1 MSRKTRVLQK
11 IKTESQSN
19 YLAKFIIM
27 DKQMFIP
34 SYQTMME
41 SLRGKEKLLYN
52 RYEIKKKNFD
62 IMIKDTFF
70 DVDFINKKS
79 SNIEEF
85 FDVIDW

>member
-1 MSRKTRVLQK
+1 
-11 IKTESQSN
+11 
-19 YLAKFIIM
+19 
-27 DKQMFIP
+27 
-34 SYQTMME
+34 MME
-41 SLRGKEKLLYN
+41 SLRGREKLLYN